1 MFNKGSDQ
9 TVRVRRL
16 VWAIAGRTYLI
27 VGNLMSPL
35 KFCLA
40 EISVTTEIKRH
51 GDVILMN
58 VKFCNKI
65 LKLKMPDSEAGPWAC
80 PKLSNYVT
88 VQSDQVRNQLFF

>member
-1 MFNKGSDQ
+1 
-9 TVRVRRL
+9 
-16 VWAIAGRTYLI
+16 
-27 VGNLMSPL
+27 MSPL

-51 GDVILMN
+51 GDVILMD

-80 PKLSNYVT
+80 PKLSNYVS
-88 VQSDQVRNQLFF
+88 VQSDQVRNQFFFKFLAGVLPEYQTDWIQI